1 MTMKR
6 LITMLSAVAVALV
19 LTSGASAAT
28 GGSVTPAQIAAA
40 KTPAEHEAIA
50 KQYDAEAAAAE
61 AQAKEHEMMV
71 QSYEV
76 AHNNPK
82 NAMAHS
88 MVVHCK
94 NLVKEYK
101 EAAANYKA
109 LAAEHRKMATE
120 AGK

>member
-6 LITMLSAVAVALV
+6 LITMLSAVAMALV
-19 LTSGASAAT
+19 LAGGASAAT

-71 QSYEV
+71 QTYEV
-76 AHNNPK
+76 AAGNPK
-82 NAMAHS
+82 NAGAKS
-88 MVVHCK
+88 MVGHC
-94 NLVKEYK
+94 
-101 EAAANYKA
+101 
-109 LAAEHRKMATE
+109 
-120 AGK
+120 